1 MSTHYLDFEQ
11 PIADLEKKIKEL
23 EGLSSASDG
32 VLNYEVDGLKQKVE
46 ELRENIFSNLTRW
59 QRVQLARHPERPYTM
74 DYIELITDEFVE
86 LHGDRYHSDDKACVG
101 GYSHY

>member
-32 VLNYEVDGLKQKVE
+32 VLNHEVDSLKQKVE
-46 ELRENIFSNLTRW
+46 EL
-59 QRVQLARHPERPYTM
+59 V
-74 DYIELITDEFVE
+74 
-86 LHGDRYHSDDKACVG
+86 KAFF
-101 GYSHY
+101 